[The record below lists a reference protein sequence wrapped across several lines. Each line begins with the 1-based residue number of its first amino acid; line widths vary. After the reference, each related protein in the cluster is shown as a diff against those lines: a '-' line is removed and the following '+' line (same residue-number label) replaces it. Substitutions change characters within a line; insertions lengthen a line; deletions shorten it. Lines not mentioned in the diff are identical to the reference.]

1 MSLKIIIGGLTILS
15 ILAVVVFI
23 YFISKSEQT
32 KFQPINYSSSNQDR
46 PRITAPE
53 LFFDFGKMKVTDS
66 KETEFKIKNLGT
78 KPLQLYNPSTSCGCI
93 SGQIIYAGKT
103 SNEFNM
109 HSQANL
115 VWEIA
120 PNTEFT
126 LKAIY
131 RPSIMPQYGSV
142 EREVYL
148 FTNDPTQ
155 TKLVFKVKAFVE

>member
-1 MSLKIIIGGLTILS
+1 MSLKIIVGGLTILS

-23 YFISKSEQT
+23 YFISKSEQD
-32 KFQPINYSSSNQDR
+32 KFQPTNYSSSDQDR
-46 PRITAPE
+46 PRIITPE
-53 LFFDFGKMKVTDS
+53 LFFDFGKMKVKDI
-66 KETEFKIKNLGT
+66 KETKFKIKNTGS
-78 KPLQLYNPSTSCGCI
+78 KPLELYNPSTSCGCI
-93 SGQIIYAGKT
+93 AGQIIYAGKT

-142 EREVYL
+142 EREIYL
-148 FTNDPTQ
+148 STNDPSQ
-155 TKLVFKVKAFVE
+155 TKLVFKIKAFVE